1 MEGWRPGSGE
11 VWISSS
17 PFKDRW
23 NGDLT
28 MGFDSSRAYEYETVI
43 GCDEVGRGSL
53 CGPVV
58 VAAVWFQPT
67 AIPACLLEELDDSKQ
82 LTRTARTRL
91 ASEIRRFARFS
102 VASSSSSLIDK
113 KGISTMTLA
122 AMQRAI
128 IHLKIEAPVRI
139 DGLDVP
145 SGIPWPSLA
154 IVRGD
159 AKVPQIAAA
168 SIVAKV
174 TRDELMA
181 RLATR
186 YPGYG
191 WERNAGY
198 GTPEHL
204 AAIKK
209 LGVTVHHRMSFAPMS
224 MRSFPFDD
232 FAPNSDS

>member
-1 MEGWRPGSGE
+1 
-11 VWISSS
+11 
-17 PFKDRW
+17 
-23 NGDLT
+23 
-28 MGFDSSRAYEYETVI
+28 
-43 GCDEVGRGSL
+43 
-53 CGPVV
+53 V

-67 AIPACLLEELDDSKQ
+67 AIPPCLLEELDDSKQ
-82 LTRTARTRL
+82 LTRPARTRL
-91 ASEIRRFARFS
+91 AGEIRRFARIS

-113 KGISTMTLA
+113 KGIRTMTLD
-122 AMQRAI
+122 AMQRAV
-128 IHLKIEAPVRI
+128 IHLSIEAPVRI

-145 SGIPWPSLA
+145 SGIPWPSQA

-181 RLATR
+181 RLAIR

-198 GTPEHL
+198 GTREHL

-209 LGVTVHHRMSFAPMS
+209 LGATVHHRMSFAPIS
-224 MRSFPFDD
+224 MLSFSFDD
-232 FAPNSDS
+232 FALNSES

>member
-1 MEGWRPGSGE
+1 M
-11 VWISSS
+11 V
-17 PFKDRW
+17 
-23 NGDLT
+23 
-28 MGFDSSRAYEYETVI
+28 FDSSRAAEYETVI

-67 AIPACLLEELDDSKQ
+67 AIPPCLLEELDDSKQ
-82 LTRTARTRL
+82 LTRLARTRI

-102 VASSSSSLIDK
+102 IASSSSSLIDK
-113 KGISTMTLA
+113 KGIRAMTLH
-122 AMQRAI
+122 AMQRAV
-128 IHLKIEAPVRI
+128 IHLNIEAPVRI

-145 SGIPWPSLA
+145 PGIPWPCVA

-159 AKVPQIAAA
+159 ATVPQIAAA

-174 TRDELMA
+174 MRDELMA
-181 RLATR
+181 RLSAR
-186 YPGYG
+186 HPGYG

-204 AAIKK
+204 AAIRK
-209 LGVTVHHRMSFAPMS
+209 LGTTVHHRMSFSPMCVS
-224 MRSFPFDD
+224 RLPFKDLIL
-232 FAPNSDS
+232 DSESQE

>member
-1 MEGWRPGSGE
+1 M
-11 VWISSS
+11 
-17 PFKDRW
+17 
-23 NGDLT
+23 
-28 MGFDSSRAYEYETVI
+28 
-43 GCDEVGRGSL
+43 GRGSL

-67 AIPACLLEELDDSKQ
+67 AIPPCLLEELDDSKQ
-82 LTRTARTRL
+82 LTRPARTRL
-91 ASEIRRFARFS
+91 AGEIRRFARIS
-102 VASSSSSLIDK
+102 IASSSSSLIDK
-113 KGISTMTLA
+113 RGIRTMTLD
-122 AMQRAI
+122 AMQRAV
-128 IHLKIEAPVRI
+128 IHLSIEAPVRI

-145 SGIPWPSLA
+145 SGIPWPSQA

-174 TRDELMA
+174 MRDELMA
-181 RLATR
+181 RLAIR

-198 GTPEHL
+198 GTREHL

-209 LGVTVHHRMSFAPMS
+209 LGATVHHRMSFAPIS
-224 MRSFPFDD
+224 MLSFSFDD
-232 FAPNSDS
+232 FALNSES

>member
-1 MEGWRPGSGE
+1 M
-11 VWISSS
+11 V
-17 PFKDRW
+17 
-23 NGDLT
+23 
-28 MGFDSSRAYEYETVI
+28 FDSSRAAEYETVI

-58 VAAVWFQPT
+58 VAAVWFQPA
-67 AIPACLLEELDDSKQ
+67 AIPSRLLEELDDSKQ

-91 ASEIRRFARFS
+91 AGEIRRVARFC
-102 VASSSSSLIDK
+102 VVSSSSSLIDK
-113 KGISTMTLA
+113 RGIRTMTLV
-122 AMQRAI
+122 AMQRAV
-128 IHLKIEAPVRI
+128 IHLNIEAPVRI
-139 DGLDVP
+139 DGVDVP

-168 SIVAKV
+168 SIIAKV
-174 TRDELMA
+174 MRDELMA

-224 MRSFPFDD
+224 MRRFSFGG
-232 FAPNSDS
+232 STLDSES